1 MDLCVLCDDD
11 SDGLHLSVGGNRI
24 VVDELVNVLNDILF
38 LRADKLP
45 MDFPPFGD
53 IDPKNPGVAFQS
65 WKNNANPVCFL
76 KNTFDSF
83 CVNLNTL
90 YSSSLPTMYYFTL

>member
-24 VVDELVNVLNDILF
+24 VFDELVNVLNNILF

-65 WKNNANPVCFL
+65 WKNNANLVCFL
-76 KNTFDSF
+76 KKTF
-83 CVNLNTL
+83 
-90 YSSSLPTMYYFTL
+90 